1 MLQTDVEFIEQ
12 NITHFGTIKL
22 GYTRNLPREVLA
34 KYELM
39 YRTYLD
45 PRFILTYW
53 CGDCV
58 FDMLKRLS
66 RHYDNFRL
74 TTTVEPTPDVQIQEL
89 KTLVCDQDFTPT
101 EGLSECEFGK
111 VEGVKKMNAKKKSK
125 K

>member
-74 TTTVEPTPDVQIQEL
+74 TTTVDPSPEIQEFSCPDL
-89 KTLVCDQDFTPT
+89 SEYPNSIV
-101 EGLSECEFGK
+101 SECEFGK